1 MGLRFRKSIKIAPG
15 VKINLNKKS
24 TSVTFGGKGVHYT
37 ASSTGK
43 KNASV
48 GIPGT
53 GISYTKTTGQS
64 NKQKKTSEGGSQPMP
79 TAPQS
84 NFQDPD
90 HKKWYQKTG
99 WIIALLIL
107 FFPVGLFLMWKYTN
121 WKKSIKGIITAII
134 LIFALSGIASPDN
147 LEQITL
153 SADTGQTYDINKKI
167 SIKATTTPTDYE
179 LSSDDFK
186 CSGGKINI
194 DKQSISFVATKDG
207 SYKIWAE
214 HDGIKSNN
222 LTLKVEDK
230 AAIAKQKAK
239 EEQKRLAAEKAKK
252 EAEEKAAQEKAAEEK
267 AAQEAA
273 AAKAKAEAE
282 AAAQAQAQAEA
293 QQQAQAAAQAQA
305 QQQQTQAQQ
314 QTGEIVYWVPN
325 GQVYH
330 STQDCPSL
338 GRSSTIYS
346 GTIAQSG
353 KSRPCKNCY

>member
-1 MGLRFRKSIKIAPG
+1 
-15 VKINLNKKS
+15 
-24 TSVTFGGKGVHYT
+24 
-37 ASSTGK
+37 
-43 KNASV
+43 
-48 GIPGT
+48 
-53 GISYTKTTGQS
+53 
-64 NKQKKTSEGGSQPMP
+64 
-79 TAPQS
+79 
-84 NFQDPD
+84 
-90 HKKWYQKTG
+90 
-99 WIIALLIL
+99 
-107 FFPVGLFLMWKYTN
+107 MWKYTN

-134 LIFALSGIASPDN
+134 LIFALSGIASPDT

-239 EEQKRLAAEKAKK
+239 EEQKRLAEEKAKK
-252 EAEEKAAQEKAAEEK
+252 EAEEKAAQE
-267 AAQEAA
+267 A

-282 AAAQAQAQAEA
+282 AAAQAQAQTEV
-293 QQQAQAAAQAQA
+293 QQQAQATSQA
-305 QQQQTQAQQ
+305 QQDNDP
-314 QTGEIVYWVPN
+314 IVYITN
-325 GQVYH
+325 TGGKYH
-330 STQDCPSL
+330 RAGCRFL
-338 GRSSTIYS
+338 K
-346 GTIAQSG
+346 QSQIEKHLSEVKG
-353 KSRPCKNCY
+353 SYEPCGVCNPPQ

>member
-43 KNASV
+43 KTASV

-53 GISYTKTTGQS
+53 GISYTQTTGPS
-64 NKQKKTSEGGSQPMP
+64 NKQKKTNKGGSQPMP
-79 TAPQS
+79 TAPQT

-121 WKKSIKGIITAII
+121 WKKPVKGIITALI
-134 LIFALSGIASPDN
+134 LIIAFSGIVSPDK

-153 SADTGQTYDINKKI
+153 KADTEQTYDINQKI
-167 SIKATTTPTDYE
+167 SIEATTTPSDYE
-179 LSSDDFK
+179 LSSSDFK
-186 CSGGKINI
+186 CSGGKITTNN
-194 DKQSISFVATKDG
+194 QNISFIATKDG

-239 EEQKRLAAEKAKK
+239 EEQKRLAEEKAKK
-252 EAEEKAAQEKAAEEK
+252 EAEEK

-282 AAAQAQAQAEA
+282 AAAQAQAQAKA

-353 KSRPCKNCY
+353 KSRACKNCY

>member
-43 KNASV
+43 KTASV

-64 NKQKKTSEGGSQPMP
+64 SKQKKTSEGGSQPMP

-207 SYKIWAE
+207 SYKIWAV

-230 AAIAKQKAK
+230 EAIAKQKEK
-239 EEQKRLAAEKAKK
+239 EEQERLAAEKAQK
-252 EAEEKAAQEKAAEEK
+252 EAEEKAAQEAAE
-267 AAQEAA
+267 AQ
-273 AAKAKAEAE
+273 AKAEAE
-282 AAAQAQAQAEA
+282 AQAQAEA
-293 QQQAQAAAQAQA
+293 QQQAQAA
-305 QQQQTQAQQ
+305 TQAQQ
-314 QTGEIVYWVPN
+314 NNDPTVYITNTGGKYHRAGCRFLKQSQIEKHLSEVKGVYE
-325 GQVYH
+325 
-330 STQDCPSL
+330 
-338 GRSSTIYS
+338 
-346 GTIAQSG
+346 
-353 KSRPCKNCY
+353 PCGVCNPPQ

>member
-24 TSVTFGGKGVHYT
+24 TSVTFGGKGAHYT

-43 KNASV
+43 KTASV

-64 NKQKKTSEGGSQPMP
+64 SKQKKTNKGGSQPMP
-79 TAPQS
+79 TAPHS

-121 WKKSIKGIITAII
+121 WKKPIKGIITALI
-134 LIFALSGIASPDN
+134 LLIALSGIVSPDK

-153 SADTGQTYDINKKI
+153 KADTEQTYDINQKI
-167 SIKATTTPTDYE
+167 SIEATTTPSDYE
-179 LSSDDFK
+179 LSSSDFK
-186 CSGGKINI
+186 CSGGKITTNN
-194 DKQSISFVATKDG
+194 QNISFIATKDG

-230 AAIAKQKAK
+230 EAIAKQKEK
-239 EEQKRLAAEKAKK
+239 EEQERLAAEKAQK
-252 EAEEKAAQEKAAEEK
+252 EAEEKAAQEAAE
-267 AAQEAA
+267 AQE
-273 AAKAKAEAE
+273 K
-282 AAAQAQAQAEA
+282 AEA
-293 QQQAQAAAQAQA
+293 QQQAQAA
-305 QQQQTQAQQ
+305 TQAQQ
-314 QTGEIVYWVPN
+314 NNDPTVYITNTGGKYHRAGCRFLKQSQIEKHLSEVKGVYE
-325 GQVYH
+325 
-330 STQDCPSL
+330 
-338 GRSSTIYS
+338 
-346 GTIAQSG
+346 
-353 KSRPCKNCY
+353 PCGVCNPPQ

>member
-43 KNASV
+43 KTASV

-53 GISYTKTTGQS
+53 GISYSKTTGQS
-64 NKQKKTSEGGSQPMP
+64 SKQKKTSEGGSQPMP

-121 WKKSIKGIITAII
+121 WKKPVKGIITALI
-134 LIFALSGIASPDN
+134 LIIALSGIVSPDK

-153 SADTGQTYDINKKI
+153 KADTEQTYDINQKI
-167 SIKATTTPTDYE
+167 SIEATTTPSDYE
-179 LSSDDFK
+179 LSSSDFK
-186 CSGGKINI
+186 CSGGKITSNN
-194 DKQSISFVATKDG
+194 QNISFIATKDG

-239 EEQKRLAAEKAKK
+239 EEQERLAAEKAK
-252 EAEEKAAQEKAAEEK
+252 EK

-273 AAKAKAEAE
+273 EAQAKAEAE

-305 QQQQTQAQQ
+305 QQQQAQAQQ
-314 QTGEIVYWVPN
+314 QAGGTVYWVPN

-330 STQDCPSL
+330 STPDCPSL

>member
-15 VKINLNKKS
+15 IKINLNKKS
-24 TSVTFGGKGVHYT
+24 TSVTFGSKGVHYT

-43 KNASV
+43 KTASV

-64 NKQKKTSEGGSQPMP
+64 SKQKKTSEGGSQPMP

-121 WKKSIKGIITAII
+121 WKKPVKGIITALI
-134 LIFALSGIASPDN
+134 LIIALSGIVSPDK

-153 SADTGQTYDINKKI
+153 KADTEQTYDINQKI
-167 SIKATTTPTDYE
+167 SIEATTTPSDYE
-179 LSSDDFK
+179 LSSSDFK
-186 CSGGKINI
+186 CSGGKITTNN
-194 DKQSISFVATKDG
+194 QNISFIATKDG

-239 EEQKRLAAEKAKK
+239 EEQKRLAEEKAKK
-252 EAEEKAAQEKAAEEK
+252 
-267 AAQEAA
+267 
-273 AAKAKAEAE
+273 
-282 AAAQAQAQAEA
+282 
-293 QQQAQAAAQAQA
+293 
-305 QQQQTQAQQ
+305 
-314 QTGEIVYWVPN
+314 
-325 GQVYH
+325 
-330 STQDCPSL
+330 
-338 GRSSTIYS
+338 RS
-346 GTIAQSG
+346 
-353 KSRPCKNCY
+353 

>member
-37 ASSTGK
+37 ASSTGTK
-43 KNASV
+43 TASV

-53 GISYTKTTGQS
+53 GISYTQTTGQS
-64 NKQKKTSEGGSQPMP
+64 NKQKKTNKGGSQPMP
-79 TAPQS
+79 TAPQA

-121 WKKSIKGIITAII
+121 WKKPIKGIITALI
-134 LIFALSGIASPDN
+134 LLIALSGIVSPDK

-153 SADTGQTYDINKKI
+153 KADTEQTYDINQKI
-167 SIKATTTPTDYE
+167 SIEATTTPSDYE
-179 LSSDDFK
+179 LSSSDFK
-186 CSGGKINI
+186 CSGGKITSNN
-194 DKQSISFVATKDG
+194 QNISFIATKDG

-239 EEQKRLAAEKAKK
+239 EEQERLAAEKAKK
-252 EAEEKAAQEKAAEEK
+252 EAEEKAAQEKAA
-267 AAQEAA
+267 QEAA
-273 AAKAKAEAE
+273 EAQAKAEAE
-282 AAAQAQAQAEA
+282 AQAAAQAQAEA
-293 QQQAQAAAQAQA
+293 QQQAQAAAQAQ
-305 QQQQTQAQQ
+305 QQAEQQAGGT
-314 QTGEIVYWVPN
+314 VYWVPN

-330 STQDCPSL
+330 STRDCPSL

>member
-43 KNASV
+43 KTASV

-53 GISYTKTTGQS
+53 GISCTQTTGQS
-64 NKQKKTSEGGSQPMP
+64 NRQKKTNKGGSQPMP
-79 TAPQS
+79 TTPQA

-121 WKKSIKGIITAII
+121 WKKPVKGIITALI
-134 LIFALSGIASPDN
+134 LIIALSGIVSPDK

-153 SADTGQTYDINKKI
+153 NADTEQTYDINQKI
-167 SIKATTTPTDYE
+167 SIEATTTPSDYE
-179 LSSDDFK
+179 LSSSDFK
-186 CSGGKINI
+186 CSGGKITTNN
-194 DKQSISFVATKDG
+194 QNISFIATKDG

-239 EEQKRLAAEKAKK
+239 EEQKRLAEEKAKK
-252 EAEEKAAQEKAAEEK
+252 EAEEKAAQE
-267 AAQEAA
+267 A

-282 AAAQAQAQAEA
+282 AASQAQAQAGA
-293 QQQAQAAAQAQA
+293 QQQAQAASQA
-305 QQQQTQAQQ
+305 QQDNDP
-314 QTGEIVYWVPN
+314 IVYITN
-325 GQVYH
+325 TGGKYH
-330 STQDCPSL
+330 RAGCRFL
-338 GRSSTIYS
+338 K
-346 GTIAQSG
+346 QSQIEKHLSEVKG
-353 KSRPCKNCY
+353 SYEPCGVCNPPQ

>member
-43 KNASV
+43 KTASV

-64 NKQKKTSEGGSQPMP
+64 SKQKKTSEGGSQPMP

-121 WKKSIKGIITAII
+121 WKKPVKGIITALI
-134 LIFALSGIASPDN
+134 LIIALSGIVSPDK

-153 SADTGQTYDINKKI
+153 KADTEQTYDINQKI
-167 SIKATTTPTDYE
+167 SIEATTTPSDYE
-179 LSSDDFK
+179 LSSSDFK
-186 CSGGKINI
+186 CSGGKITSNN
-194 DKQSISFVATKDG
+194 QNISFIATKDG

-239 EEQKRLAAEKAKK
+239 EEQERLAAEKAKK
-252 EAEEKAAQEKAAEEK
+252 EAEEKAAQEAAE
-267 AAQEAA
+267 AQ
-273 AAKAKAEAE
+273 AKAEAE

-293 QQQAQAAAQAQA
+293 QQQAQATAQAQA
-305 QQQQTQAQQ
+305 QQQQAQAQQ
-314 QTGEIVYWVPN
+314 QAGGTVYWVPN

-330 STQDCPSL
+330 STRDCPSL

-346 GTIAQSG
+346 VTIAQSG

>member
-43 KNASV
+43 KTASV

-64 NKQKKTSEGGSQPMP
+64 SKQKKTSEGGSQPMP
-79 TAPQS
+79 TASQS

-121 WKKSIKGIITAII
+121 WKKPVKGIITALI
-134 LIFALSGIASPDN
+134 LIIALSGIVSPDK

-153 SADTGQTYDINKKI
+153 KADTEQTYDINQKI
-167 SIKATTTPTDYE
+167 SIEATTTPSDYE
-179 LSSDDFK
+179 LSSSDFK
-186 CSGGKINI
+186 CSGGKITTNN
-194 DKQSISFVATKDG
+194 QNISFIATKDG

-239 EEQKRLAAEKAKK
+239 EEQERLAAEKAKK
-252 EAEEKAAQEKAAEEK
+252 EAEEKAAQE
-267 AAQEAA
+267 A

-282 AAAQAQAQAEA
+282 AASQAQAQAGA
-293 QQQAQAAAQAQA
+293 QQQAQAASQA
-305 QQQQTQAQQ
+305 QQDNDP
-314 QTGEIVYWVPN
+314 IVYITN
-325 GQVYH
+325 TGGKYH
-330 STQDCPSL
+330 RAGCRFL
-338 GRSSTIYS
+338 K
-346 GTIAQSG
+346 QSQIEKHLSEVKG
-353 KSRPCKNCY
+353 SYGPCGVCNPPQ

>member
-43 KNASV
+43 KTASV

-53 GISYTKTTGQS
+53 GISYTQTTGQS
-64 NKQKKTSEGGSQPMP
+64 SKQKKTSEGGSQPMP
-79 TAPQS
+79 TAPQA

-121 WKKSIKGIITAII
+121 WKKPVKGIITALI
-134 LIFALSGIASPDN
+134 LIIALSGIVSPDK

-153 SADTGQTYDINKKI
+153 NADTEQTYDINQKI
-167 SIKATTTPTDYE
+167 SIEATTTPSDYE
-179 LSSDDFK
+179 LSSSDFK
-186 CSGGKINI
+186 CSGGKITSNN
-194 DKQSISFVATKDG
+194 QNISFIATKDG

-239 EEQKRLAAEKAKK
+239 EEQERLAAEKAKK
-252 EAEEKAAQEKAAEEK
+252 EAEEKAAQE
-267 AAQEAA
+267 A

-282 AAAQAQAQAEA
+282 AASQAQAKAGA
-293 QQQAQAAAQAQA
+293 QQQAQAASQA
-305 QQQQTQAQQ
+305 QQDNDP
-314 QTGEIVYWVPN
+314 IVYITN
-325 GQVYH
+325 TGGKYH
-330 STQDCPSL
+330 RAGCRFL
-338 GRSSTIYS
+338 K
-346 GTIAQSG
+346 QSQIEKHLSEVKG
-353 KSRPCKNCY
+353 SYGPCGVCNPPQ

>member
-43 KNASV
+43 KTASV

-53 GISYTKTTGQS
+53 GISHTQTTGQS
-64 NKQKKTSEGGSQPMP
+64 NRQKKTNKGGSQPMP
-79 TAPQS
+79 TTPQT

-121 WKKSIKGIITAII
+121 WKKPVKGIITALI
-134 LIFALSGIASPDN
+134 LIIALSGIVSPDK
-147 LEQITL
+147 LEQITIN
-153 SADTGQTYDINKKI
+153 ADTEQTYDINQKI
-167 SIKATTTPTDYE
+167 SIEATTTPSDYE
-179 LSSDDFK
+179 LSSSDFK
-186 CSGGKINI
+186 CSGGKITTNN
-194 DKQSISFVATKDG
+194 QNISFIATKDG

-239 EEQKRLAAEKAKK
+239 EEQKRLAEEKAQK
-252 EAEEKAAQEKAAEEK
+252 EAEEKAAQEKAAQEK

-293 QQQAQAAAQAQA
+293 QQQAQAASQAQA
-305 QQQQTQAQQ
+305 QQQAGGT
-314 QTGEIVYWVPN
+314 VYWVPN

-330 STQDCPSL
+330 STPDCPSL

>member
-43 KNASV
+43 KTASV

-64 NKQKKTSEGGSQPMP
+64 SKQKKTSEGGSQPMP

-121 WKKSIKGIITAII
+121 WKKPVKGIITALI
-134 LIFALSGIASPDN
+134 LIIALSGIVFPDK

-153 SADTGQTYDINKKI
+153 KADTEQTYDINQKI
-167 SIKATTTPTDYE
+167 SIEATTTPSDYE
-179 LSSDDFK
+179 LSSSDFK
-186 CSGGKINI
+186 CSGGKITTNN
-194 DKQSISFVATKDG
+194 QNISFIATKDG

-230 AAIAKQKAK
+230 EAIAKQKEK
-239 EEQKRLAAEKAKK
+239 EEQERLAAEKAQK
-252 EAEEKAAQEKAAEEK
+252 EAEEKAAQEAAE
-267 AAQEAA
+267 AQ
-273 AAKAKAEAE
+273 AKTEAE
-282 AAAQAQAQAEA
+282 AQAQAEA
-293 QQQAQAAAQAQA
+293 QQQAQAA
-305 QQQQTQAQQ
+305 TQAQQ
-314 QTGEIVYWVPN
+314 NNDPTVYITNTGGKYHRAGCRFLKQSQIEKHLSEVKGVY
-325 GQVYH
+325 G
-330 STQDCPSL
+330 
-338 GRSSTIYS
+338 
-346 GTIAQSG
+346 
-353 KSRPCKNCY
+353 PCGVCNPPQ

>member
-43 KNASV
+43 KTASV

-64 NKQKKTSEGGSQPMP
+64 SKQKKTSEGGSQPMP

-230 AAIAKQKAK
+230 EAIAKQKEK
-239 EEQKRLAAEKAKK
+239 EEQERLAAEKAQK
-252 EAEEKAAQEKAAEEK
+252 EAEEKAAQE
-267 AAQEAA
+267 A

-282 AAAQAQAQAEA
+282 AAAQAQAQTEV
-293 QQQAQAAAQAQA
+293 QQQAQAASQA
-305 QQQQTQAQQ
+305 QQDNDP
-314 QTGEIVYWVPN
+314 IVYITN
-325 GQVYH
+325 TGGKYH
-330 STQDCPSL
+330 RAGCRFL
-338 GRSSTIYS
+338 K
-346 GTIAQSG
+346 QSQIEKHLSEVKG
-353 KSRPCKNCY
+353 SYEPCGVCNPPQ

>member
-43 KNASV
+43 KTASV

-64 NKQKKTSEGGSQPMP
+64 SKQKKTSEGGSQPMP

-121 WKKSIKGIITAII
+121 WKKPVKGIITALI
-134 LIFALSGIASPDN
+134 LIIALSGIVSPDK

-153 SADTGQTYDINKKI
+153 KADTEQTYDINQKI
-167 SIKATTTPTDYE
+167 SIEATTTPSDYE
-179 LSSDDFK
+179 LSSSDFK
-186 CSGGKINI
+186 CSGGKITSNN
-194 DKQSISFVATKDG
+194 QNISFIATKDG

-239 EEQKRLAAEKAKK
+239 EEQERLAAEKAK
-252 EAEEKAAQEKAAEEK
+252 EK

-273 AAKAKAEAE
+273 EAQAKAEAE

-293 QQQAQAAAQAQA
+293 QPQAQQQQAQA
-305 QQQQTQAQQ
+305 QQQAGGT
-314 QTGEIVYWVPN
+314 VYWVPN

-330 STQDCPSL
+330 STPDCPSL

>member
-43 KNASV
+43 KTASV

-64 NKQKKTSEGGSQPMP
+64 SKQKKTSEGGSQPMP

-121 WKKSIKGIITAII
+121 WKKPVKGIITALI
-134 LIFALSGIASPDN
+134 LIIALSGIVSPDK

-153 SADTGQTYDINKKI
+153 KADTEQTYDINQKI
-167 SIKATTTPTDYE
+167 SIEATTTPSDYE
-179 LSSDDFK
+179 LSSSDFK
-186 CSGGKINI
+186 CSGGKITTNN
-194 DKQSISFVATKDG
+194 QNISFIATKDG

-230 AAIAKQKAK
+230 EAIAKQKEK
-239 EEQKRLAAEKAKK
+239 EEQERLAAEKAQK
-252 EAEEKAAQEKAAEEK
+252 EAEEKAAQEAAE
-267 AAQEAA
+267 AQ
-273 AAKAKAEAE
+273 AKAEAE
-282 AAAQAQAQAEA
+282 AQAQAEA
-293 QQQAQAAAQAQA
+293 QQQAQAA
-305 QQQQTQAQQ
+305 TQAQQ
-314 QTGEIVYWVPN
+314 NNDPTVYITNTGGKYHRAGCRFLKQSQIEKHLSEVKGVYE
-325 GQVYH
+325 
-330 STQDCPSL
+330 
-338 GRSSTIYS
+338 
-346 GTIAQSG
+346 
-353 KSRPCKNCY
+353 PCGVCNPPQ

>member
-43 KNASV
+43 KTASV

-64 NKQKKTSEGGSQPMP
+64 SKQKKTSEGGSQPMP

-121 WKKSIKGIITAII
+121 WKKPVKGIITALI
-134 LIFALSGIASPDN
+134 LIIALSGIVSPDK

-153 SADTGQTYDINKKI
+153 KADTEQTYDINQKI
-167 SIKATTTPTDYE
+167 SIEATTTPSDYE
-179 LSSDDFK
+179 LSSSDFK
-186 CSGGKINI
+186 CSGGKITSNN
-194 DKQSISFVATKDG
+194 QNISFIATKDG

-239 EEQKRLAAEKAKK
+239 EEQERLAAEKAKK
-252 EAEEKAAQEKAAEEK
+252 EAEEKAAQEAAE
-267 AAQEAA
+267 AQ
-273 AAKAKAEAE
+273 AKAEAE

-293 QQQAQAAAQAQA
+293 QQQAQATAQAQA
-305 QQQQTQAQQ
+305 QQQQAQAQQ
-314 QTGEIVYWVPN
+314 QAGGTVYWVPN

-330 STQDCPSL
+330 STRDCPSL

>member
-24 TSVTFGGKGVHYT
+24 TSVTFGSKGVHYT

-43 KNASV
+43 KTASV

-64 NKQKKTSEGGSQPMP
+64 SKQKKTSEGGSQPMP

-121 WKKSIKGIITAII
+121 WKKPVKGIITALI
-134 LIFALSGIASPDN
+134 LIIALSGIVSPDK

-153 SADTGQTYDINKKI
+153 KADTEQTYDINQKI
-167 SIKATTTPTDYE
+167 SIEATTTPSDYE
-179 LSSDDFK
+179 LSSSDFK
-186 CSGGKINI
+186 CSGGKITTNN
-194 DKQSISFVATKDG
+194 QNISFIATKDG

-239 EEQKRLAAEKAKK
+239 EEQERLAAEKAKK
-252 EAEEKAAQEKAAEEK
+252 EAEEKAAQEAAE
-267 AAQEAA
+267 AQ
-273 AAKAKAEAE
+273 AKAEAE
-282 AAAQAQAQAEA
+282 AQAATQAQAEA
-293 QQQAQAAAQAQA
+293 QQQQAQAAAQAQ
-305 QQQQTQAQQ
+305 QNNDPTVYITN
-314 QTGEIVYWVPN
+314 TGGKYHRAGCRFLKQSQIEKHLSEVKGVY
-325 GQVYH
+325 G
-330 STQDCPSL
+330 
-338 GRSSTIYS
+338 
-346 GTIAQSG
+346 
-353 KSRPCKNCY
+353 PCGVCNPPQ

>member
-24 TSVTFGGKGVHYT
+24 TSVTFSGKGVHYT

-43 KNASV
+43 KTASV

-64 NKQKKTSEGGSQPMP
+64 SKQKKTSEGGSQPMP

-121 WKKSIKGIITAII
+121 WKKPVKGIITALI
-134 LIFALSGIASPDN
+134 LIIALSGIVSPDK

-153 SADTGQTYDINKKI
+153 KADTEQTYDINQKI
-167 SIKATTTPTDYE
+167 SIEATTTPSDYE
-179 LSSDDFK
+179 LSSSDFK
-186 CSGGKINI
+186 CSGGKITSNN
-194 DKQSISFVATKDG
+194 QNISFIATKDG

-239 EEQKRLAAEKAKK
+239 EEQERLAAEKAK
-252 EAEEKAAQEKAAEEK
+252 EK

-273 AAKAKAEAE
+273 EAQAKAEAE

-305 QQQQTQAQQ
+305 QQQQAQAQQ
-314 QTGEIVYWVPN
+314 QAGGTVYWVPN

-330 STQDCPSL
+330 STPDCPSL

>member
-43 KNASV
+43 ETASV

-53 GISYTKTTGQS
+53 GISYTQTTGQS
-64 NKQKKTSEGGSQPMP
+64 NRQKKTNKGGFQPMP
-79 TAPQS
+79 TTPQA

-121 WKKSIKGIITAII
+121 WKKPVKGIITALI
-134 LIFALSGIASPDN
+134 LIIALSGIVSPDK

-153 SADTGQTYDINKKI
+153 NADTEQTYDINQKI
-167 SIKATTTPTDYE
+167 SIEATTTPSDYE
-179 LSSDDFK
+179 LSSSDFK
-186 CSGGKINI
+186 CSGGKITSNN
-194 DKQSISFVATKDG
+194 QNISFIATKDG

-239 EEQKRLAAEKAKK
+239 EEQERLAAEKAKK
-252 EAEEKAAQEKAAEEK
+252 EAEEKAAQEAAE
-267 AAQEAA
+267 AQ
-273 AAKAKAEAE
+273 AKAEAE
-282 AAAQAQAQAEA
+282 AQAAAQAQAEA
-293 QQQAQAAAQAQA
+293 QQQAQAAAQAQ
-305 QQQQTQAQQ
+305 QNNDPTVYITN
-314 QTGEIVYWVPN
+314 TGGKYHRAGCRFLKQSQIEKHLSEVKGVY
-325 GQVYH
+325 G
-330 STQDCPSL
+330 
-338 GRSSTIYS
+338 
-346 GTIAQSG
+346 
-353 KSRPCKNCY
+353 PCGVCNPPQ